1 MDNSAETITLNNL
14 WEVIASHQ
22 GETFYTKK
30 MLPLFE
36 MGKNRNYGITTQQ
49 VCAFTALTVRKFPRE
64 KQ

>member
-1 MDNSAETITLNNL
+1 
-14 WEVIASHQ
+14 
-22 GETFYTKK
+22 
-30 MLPLFE
+30 